1 MGTITAQQIADRAWT
16 ILNDANGVRWTPAEV
31 LRWVND
37 GQRAVVIVLP
47 SAYVKA
53 EKPTAAAG
61 TRQSLGALSLA
72 DGVQVQD
79 VVRNFDVAGTL
90 PGPAITAKSRA
101 YLDDAY
107 PDWHSD
113 EPGPAVH
120 YFVDPRDPKAF
131 YVWPPSPGGVKLEVV
146 YSAIPP
152 ELPSIGTAIA
162 LDDIYA
168 NALQFYLLFRA
179 FSKSATYTKSPQ
191 QADRNYQLFLQE
203 LGVKDSRVKT
213 LDANLQQ
220 VQNGGGVSGNG

>member
-1 MGTITAQQIADRAWT
+1 MGTLTCQQIADRAWT
-16 ILNDANGVRWTPAEV
+16 ILNDANGVRWTSAEV

-37 GQRAVVIVLP
+37 GQRAVVLVLP
-47 SAYVKA
+47 SAYTRA
-53 EKPTAAAG
+53 AKPMLRTG
-61 TRQSLGALSLA
+61 TRQTLPVLGLNDGLQPLS
-72 DGVQVQD
+72 
-79 VVRNFDVAGTL
+79 VVRNFDGAGEVS
-90 PGPAITAKSRA
+90 GPAITAKSRA

-120 YFVDPRDPKAF
+120 WFFDPQDPMAF
-131 YVWPPSPGGVKLEVV
+131 YVWPPAPGNLRAEVV
-146 YSAIPP
+146 YSAVPP
-152 ELPSIGTAIA
+152 ELPSIGNPIT
-162 LDDIYA
+162 LPDIYA